1 MSQKIADTLIV
12 ALDVANKEE
21 ALRICRSLGGKVK
34 IFKVGLQL
42 FLAAGKQIV
51 EAINNSGC
59 RVFLDLKLCDIPY
72 QTSRAVEQ
80 IVKMNIAMFTVHTM
94 GGLEMMKQTV
104 QAAEEASLQ
113 VGSERP
119 LILGVTV
126 LTSWSQSQ
134 MEELGIERKVRDQVV
149 KLATLAQKAG
159 LDGIVAS
166 PQEVAL
172 LRQVVGKS
180 MLIVTPGIRPVK
192 LAKDD
197 QNRTLTPEEAV
208 RAGADHIV
216 IGRPIVCSLNPSAAV
231 SDILDKLT
239 KNT

>member
-1 MSQKIADTLIV
+1 MSQRIADTLIV
-12 ALDVANKEE
+12 ALDVADKEE
-21 ALRICRSLGGKVK
+21 ALQICRSLGGKVK

-51 EAINNSGC
+51 EAINDSGY
-59 RVFLDLKLCDIPY
+59 RVFLDLKLCDIPH
-72 QTSRAVEQ
+72 QTSRAVKQ

-104 QAAEEASLQ
+104 RVAEEASLQ
-113 VGSERP
+113 IGSERP
-119 LILGVTV
+119 LVLGVTV
-126 LTSWSQSQ
+126 LTSWSQNQ
-134 MEELGIERKVRDQVV
+134 MEELGIKRKVRDQVV
-149 KLATLAQKAG
+149 KLATLAQEAG

-166 PQEVAL
+166 PQEVEL

-180 MLIVTPGIRPVK
+180 MLIVTPGIRQVK

-197 QNRTLTPEEAV
+197 QKRTLTPEEAV
-208 RAGADHIV
+208 RAGADYIV
-216 IGRPIVCSLNPSAAV
+216 IGRPIVCSPNPSAAV
-231 SDILDKLT
+231 SEILDKLT